1 MMPADCAAIARRRVS
16 RRAGCDFDEL
26 HQVAQIAAWRAPVH
40 QQGAAAKRAIIDHCR
55 RETHSRRTHGIPHR
69 ALEWQE
75 RADDMGSRIVN
86 FTTVER
92 AMRQLPAR
100 WQHAIRLRYWHGH
113 TLAEVGRMLGCG
125 EPRAFQIVRDS
136 LLRMREVLA

>member
-1 MMPADCAAIARRRVS
+1 MMSADCAAIARRRVS

-55 RETHSRRTHGIPHR
+55 RETHSRRRHGIPHR

-75 RADDMGSRIVN
+75 RADADHTARLAV
-86 FTTVER
+86 TR
-92 AMRQLPAR
+92 ALECLP
-100 WQHAIRLRYWHGH
+100 QRLR
-113 TLAEVGRMLGCG
+113 EVIVLRFWYGFRLC
-125 EPRAFQIVRDS
+125 EIAARFNVNESRAHQLVRDG
-136 LLRMREVLA
+136 LGKMREVLA